1 MSKNNSTKWHINKQI
16 NISTIIQL
24 IFLASLI
31 VGSWVN
37 LQKQLSLLQYDVN
50 YLCKK
55 QVSTELTINE
65 LDNKCIKFEYQIRSL
80 EKKLSSMK
88 IVKQNLEPL
97 KNTCN

>member
-1 MSKNNSTKWHINKQI
+1 MSKNNSTKWQINKQI
-16 NISTIIQL
+16 NISIIIQL

-55 QVSTELTINE
+55 QTSAELTIHE
-65 LDNKCIKFEYQIRSL
+65 LDNKCIKFEYRIRSL
-80 EKKLSSMK
+80 EKHLSSMK
-88 IVKQNLEPL
+88 IAKQNLEP
-97 KNTCN
+97 